1 MENATKALI
10 ISGGVLVGIIILS
23 LGVYLFHTM
32 GSYMSNTQSDI
43 SENVVT
49 QFNNEFLKYNGRKD
63 LGIQDVITVKNFA
76 LENNQEDSSYDITKR
91 AEKNNGYI
99 DVYYGKN
106 FNNKTL
112 AFTKDNNELLKT
124 QMDKKFTCTVEIN
137 DQTGRVYKIFFYEN

>member
-23 LGVYLFHTM
+23 LGTYLFFTM
-32 GSYMSNTQSDI
+32 GSYMSDTQSDI
-43 SENVVT
+43 SENVVA

-76 LENNQEDSSYDITKR
+76 LENNKEDSSYDITKR
-91 AEKNNGYI
+91 AEENNGYI

-106 FNNKTL
+106 VNSKTL

-124 QMDKKFTCTVEIN
+124 QIDKKFTCTVEIN